1 MAETRH
7 GKFTTSE
14 GIHIPYQWAY
24 ADSTARIGASGFV
37 TADVG
42 KLCRQ
47 LDDNSLWML
56 TATTPT
62 WMQVN
67 GSGAT
72 TLDDL
77 TDVDTSTSAPVIG
90 QALIW
95 NGTNWTPTGPKMYA
109 IATKSV
115 SQTWNSTALQRVG
128 WDSVTVD
135 PESTISGTTTDWIF
149 TAPRTGNYLVTFNLM
164 FLSAWNCES
173 WWYYYVNGVSF
184 WNNAVA
190 GFSTGN
196 WWEVMQSLVVPMSAA
211 DTFYIEMK
219 RNTGTAS
226 GTTNN
231 SACLIQI
238 VEM

>member
-1 MAETRH
+1 MIEPANLAE
-7 GKFTTSE
+7 GKNISNMQTISGTCVDKDPGLVVGCSVAFRQTDD
-14 GIHIPYQWAY
+14 
-24 ADSTARIGASGFV
+24 AD
-37 TADVG
+37 AD
-42 KLCRQ
+42 LA
-47 LDDNSLWML
+47 NSW
-56 TATTPT
+56 
-62 WMQVN
+62 
-67 GSGAT
+67 
-72 TLDDL
+72 
-77 TDVDTSTSAPVIG
+77 
-90 QALIW
+90 W